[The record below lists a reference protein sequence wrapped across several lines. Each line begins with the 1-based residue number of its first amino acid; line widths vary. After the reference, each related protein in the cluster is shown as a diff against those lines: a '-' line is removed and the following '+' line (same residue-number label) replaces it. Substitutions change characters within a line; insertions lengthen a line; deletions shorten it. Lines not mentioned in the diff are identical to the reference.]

1 MGTCAAAARE
11 PIPYR
16 DLLTQLRKVID
27 AFGVKRLMWASDFTV
42 TTDHHTYAES
52 LFCIRCA
59 DNLSESDKE
68 WILGKAVREMLAW
81 PKTT

>member
-1 MGTCAAAARE
+1 
-11 PIPYR
+11 
-16 DLLTQLRKVID
+16 
-27 AFGVKRLMWASDFTV
+27 MWASDFTV

-68 WILGKAVREMLAW
+68 WILGRAAREMLAW
-81 PKTT
+81 PKAT